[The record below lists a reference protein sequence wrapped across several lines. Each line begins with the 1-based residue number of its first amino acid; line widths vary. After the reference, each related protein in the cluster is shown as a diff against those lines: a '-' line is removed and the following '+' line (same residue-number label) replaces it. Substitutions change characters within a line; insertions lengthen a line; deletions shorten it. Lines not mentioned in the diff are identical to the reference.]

1 MNNSKTNGKLR
12 DHDFAFIRGFV
23 RKRSAIALEADKHY
37 LVESRLLPVVRRE
50 GLSSIEEL
58 VHLLQT
64 RPFSDLHRT
73 VVEAMTTNETSFFRD
88 RHPFDMLKTHIIPEL
103 LDRRGAERRLRIWC
117 AACSSGQEP
126 YSIAMLLQEH
136 FPSLASW
143 TIDILGTD
151 ISTQMIRRSQEG
163 RYSQLEVNRGLPA
176 QFLVRYFEKTGS
188 EWRIR
193 PEVRDVVRYEEINL
207 ADTWPMLGR
216 WDIVF
221 IRNVMIYFDIETKR
235 SILGKIRDQL
245 RSDGYLFLGGAE
257 TTLNLDERFER
268 MEFPRAGCYR
278 LRPQADGVYAM
289 R

>member
-1 MNNSKTNGKLR
+1 MSNSKTNGKLEN
-12 DHDFAFIRGFV
+12 HDFAFIRDFV

-37 LVESRLLPVVRRE
+37 LVESRLLPIVRRE
-50 GLSSIEEL
+50 GLSSLEEL
-58 VHLLQT
+58 VRLLRT
-64 RPFSDLHRT
+64 RPFSSLHRT

-88 RHPFDMLKTHIIPEL
+88 RHPFDVLKTHIIPEL
-103 LDRRGAERRLRIWC
+103 LHRRGAERRLRIWC

-126 YSIAMLLQEH
+126 YSIAMLLQQH

-151 ISTQMIRRSQEG
+151 ISTHMIRRSQEG

-176 QFLVRYFEKTGS
+176 QFLVRYFEKAGS
-188 EWRIR
+188 EWQIR

-207 ADTWPMLGR
+207 ADTWPMVGR

-235 SILGKIRDQL
+235 SILGKVRDRL

-257 TTLNLDERFER
+257 TTLNLDERFEH